1 MDYKEVPNTN
11 IVPTP
16 PETPPK
22 PPAIQLSIVS
32 KDFWT
37 RLDNNSKYIE
47 SFNRGNMLGKFNK
60 SNNIKDFFDKLSYG
74 LKEIIV
80 YELNKKNVTAE
91 KIKNDLT
98 ILDCCLKNISTNIQS
113 QNADINVK
121 EILAN
126 LQGFIT
132 GSIENSIKEE

>member
-1 MDYKEVPNTN
+1 MDYKEVPSSS

-16 PETPPK
+16 PEVPTK
-22 PPAIQLSIVS
+22 PPAIQLSATS

-60 SNNIKDFFDKLSYG
+60 SNNIKDLFDKLSYG
-74 LKEIIV
+74 LKEILV
-80 YELNKKNVTAE
+80 YELNKKNITAE
-91 KIKNDLT
+91 KIKNDLV
-98 ILDCCLKNISTNIQS
+98 ILDCCLKNISANIQS
-113 QNADINVK
+113 QNGNIDVK

-126 LQGFIT
+126 LQGFVT
-132 GSIENSIKEE
+132 GSIENLIKEE